1 MFRHAIAPVRRFT
14 QIPNEI
20 LRHPRLS
27 SDAVRLLT
35 WQLSLPEG
43 VDEALS
49 KTADRARLGKRAFHN
64 AKQQLMAEGY
74 VHEWREQ
81 GLRGLWCTR
90 QLVSNVPLT
99 PAEAVR
105 VRDGA
110 ELPVQS
116 EVPTPA
122 PAPASAPTVVR
133 PAAGEPDVRSVG
145 RHPSKTPEE
154 NTPVPPPPAPPEAV
168 RVVDDLMALDAR
180 LRVPRAMLPELAG
193 LAAHWLEGGHSIESV
208 RDEIARSLPGKDT
221 PVHKPGGLLRHILK
235 HVAPVPVPQAPP
247 PPPRV
252 AAMRECEGD
261 GHIQP
266 LLFRPLGDEELCREC
281 RLDQAAAAA
290 PEEAPG
296 TVLGPALLRAALRT
310 GR

>member
-1 MFRHAIAPVRRFT
+1 M
-14 QIPNEI
+14 
-20 LRHPRLS
+20 
-27 SDAVRLLT
+27 
-35 WQLSLPEG
+35 QLSLPEG

-49 KTADRARLGKRAFHN
+49 KTADRAKLGKRAFQN
-64 AKQQLMAEGY
+64 AKQQLMDEGY

-90 QLVSNVPLT
+90 QLVSNVPLA
-99 PAEAVR
+99 PSEAAR

-110 ELPVQS
+110 ELPVPS
-116 EVPTPA
+116 E
-122 PAPASAPTVVR
+122 APTAVR

-145 RHPSKTPEE
+145 RHPDKTLEE

-168 RVVDDLMALDAR
+168 RVVDDLLSLDDR

-193 LAAHWLEGGHSIESV
+193 LAARWLEGGHSIESV
-208 RDEIARSLPGKDT
+208 REEIARSLPSRQM
-221 PVHKPGGLLRHILK
+221 PIHRPGGLLRYALK

-261 GHIQP
+261 GHVQP
-266 LLFRPLGDEELCREC
+266 LLFRPVGDEDRCREC
-281 RLDQAAAAA
+281 RLDQAAADA
-290 PEEAPG
+290 PVEAPG
-296 TVLGPALLRAALRT
+296 TPPGPALLRAALRA